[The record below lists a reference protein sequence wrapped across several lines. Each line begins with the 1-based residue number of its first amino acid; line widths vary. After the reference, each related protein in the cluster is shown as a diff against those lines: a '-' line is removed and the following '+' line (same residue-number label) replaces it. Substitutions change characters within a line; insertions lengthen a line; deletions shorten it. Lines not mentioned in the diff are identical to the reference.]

1 MAVDVFVESFLD
13 DLPEEHRTCVFRVVQ
28 EAVRNAAR
36 HSGARQ
42 VRIYVEAEDV
52 QAEDGRIR
60 LSVQDDGKG
69 FAASQEPGLGILGMQ
84 ERVQRLG
91 GELDVDSKPGRGTII
106 SFTLPVARR
115 IDQGIR
121 PLRTA

>member
-1 MAVDVFVESFLD
+1 
-13 DLPEEHRTCVFRVVQ
+13 
-28 EAVRNAAR
+28 
-36 HSGARQ
+36 
-42 VRIYVEAEDV
+42 VEAEDV
-52 QAEDGRIR
+52 EAQDVNAKDGRIR

-91 GELDVDSKPGRGTII
+91 GELDVDSKPGRGTIV